1 MDFPGTLL
9 FEIWFYSLDYRCTLL
24 FDVLLDSLDC
34 HYIYNIYCIQ
44 LRLMNFLIPCFLI
57 CNVWCS
63 TLHIFFF
70 LCTVS
75 WIHISILISL
85 FNWLSF
91 YSWIIVTC
99 SLFSVDWHSVLFHQK
114 FNEVPETDRAVNIYK
129 FHLKAQIQW
138 VSIVINL
145 YYIIFQVVQ
154 CIKF

>member
-1 MDFPGTLL
+1 MDFPDTLL

-70 LCTVS
+70 
-75 WIHISILISL
+75 
-85 FNWLSF
+85 
-91 YSWIIVTC
+91 Y
-99 SLFSVDWHSVLFHQK
+99 VLFHGFIFPSSYLFSTGCLFIPGSSWHVLFLALTDTQSFFIKNLMK
-114 FNEVPETDRAVNIYK
+114 FLRLIG
-129 FHLKAQIQW
+129 QW
-138 VSIVINL
+138 IFINSIWKHR
-145 YYIIFQVVQ
+145 FSW
-154 CIKF
+154 